1 MNKPGVVLISTL
13 LIVMVMSIISIQI
26 SKNFFLSIQRDLYID
41 FKNHSLQLLLSSE
54 KQAIKSIQKE
64 MISSNEKLI
73 NKDPVLNQSYFFS
86 NELTTIQADVSDASN
101 CFNLNSIFIKTG
113 DGIQIK
119 KDNREWL
126 ERLLRLKGLDAPEIE
141 SFIDQLIDWVD
152 PDNQP
157 LNFGAENYFY
167 IGPLSPINQ
176 YTPKRLLSNLSE
188 IKNFPV
194 LDQISFKKISNNLCV
209 LPGLSNQLINVNT
222 LNDSHIN
229 LIASL
234 FDEENL
240 EFIESQIL
248 DTPENG
254 YDSANEFSNKITQSV
269 SWPSQVL
276 SINSKTFLISTKIY
290 NQTFSNQLDSLV
302 ILDTSNS
309 AKVLNRDFIF

>member
-1 MNKPGVVLISTL
+1 
-13 LIVMVMSIISIQI
+13 MSIISIQI

-86 NELTTIQADVSDASN
+86 NELATIQVDVSDASN
-101 CFNLNSIFIKTG
+101 CFNLNSIFIKTS
-113 DGIQIK
+113 DSVQIK
-119 KDNREWL
+119 KDNKEWL

-254 YDSANEFSNKITQSV
+254 YDSANEFANKISQSV

>member
-54 KQAIKSIQKE
+54 KQAVKSIQKE

-86 NELTTIQADVSDASN
+86 NELATIQVDVSDASN

-113 DGIQIK
+113 DSIQIK

-194 LDQISFKKISNNLCV
+194 LEQISFKKISNNLCV

-222 LNDSHIN
+222 LNDSHTN

-254 YDSANEFSNKITQSV
+254 YDSANEFANKISQSV

>member
-64 MISSNEKLI
+64 IISSNGKLI

-86 NELTTIQADVSDASN
+86 NELATIQVDVSDASN

-194 LDQISFKKISNNLCV
+194 LEQISFKKISNNLCV

-222 LNDSHIN
+222 LNDSHTN
-229 LIASL
+229 LIASF

-240 EFIESQIL
+240 EFIESQIF

-254 YDSANEFSNKITQSV
+254 YDSANEFANKISQSD

-276 SINSKTFLISTKIY
+276 SINSKTQCVS
-290 NQTFSNQLDSLV
+290 SC
-302 ILDTSNS
+302 
-309 AKVLNRDFIF
+309 

>member
-1 MNKPGVVLISTL
+1 MLIIDMTIPISILFMNKPGVVLISTL

-64 MISSNEKLI
+64 IISSNGKLI

-86 NELTTIQADVSDASN
+86 NELATIQVDVSDASN
-101 CFNLNSIFIKTG
+101 CFNLNSIFIKTS
-113 DGIQIK
+113 DSVQIK

-126 ERLLRLKGLDAPEIE
+126 ERLLKLKGLDAPEIE

-222 LNDSHIN
+222 LNDSHTN
-229 LIASL
+229 LIASF

-240 EFIESQIL
+240 EFIESQIF

-254 YDSANEFSNKITQSV
+254 YDSANEFANKISQSG
-269 SWPSQVL
+269 SWPAQVL
-276 SINSKTFLISTKIY
+276 SIN
-290 NQTFSNQLDSLV
+290 
-302 ILDTSNS
+302 
-309 AKVLNRDFIF
+309 

>member
-64 MISSNEKLI
+64 IISSNGKLI

-86 NELTTIQADVSDASN
+86 NELATIQVDVSDASN
-101 CFNLNSIFIKTG
+101 CFNLNSIFKKTG
-113 DGIQIK
+113 DGVQIK

-126 ERLLRLKGLDAPEIE
+126 ERLLRLKGLDAPEIG

-254 YDSANEFSNKITQSV
+254 YDSANEFANKISQSV

-302 ILDTSNS
+302 ILDKSNS

>member
-1 MNKPGVVLISTL
+1 M
-13 LIVMVMSIISIQI
+13 
-26 SKNFFLSIQRDLYID
+26 
-41 FKNHSLQLLLSSE
+41 
-54 KQAIKSIQKE
+54 
-64 MISSNEKLI
+64 
-73 NKDPVLNQSYFFS
+73 
-86 NELTTIQADVSDASN
+86 DVSDASN

-113 DGIQIK
+113 DGLQIK
-119 KDNREWL
+119 KDNKEWL
-126 ERLLRLKGLDAPEIE
+126 ERLLRLKGFEAPKIE

-194 LDQISFKKISNNLCV
+194 LDQIDFNKISNNLCV
-209 LPGLSNQLINVNT
+209 LPGISNQLINVNT
-222 LNDSHIN
+222 LNNTHKN
-229 LIASL
+229 LIASF

-248 DTPENG
+248 DAPENG
-254 YDSANEFSNKITQSV
+254 YDSANEFAKKITQSA

-276 SINSKTFLISTKIY
+276 SINSKTLLISSKIY

-302 ILDTSNS
+302 ILEDSNS
-309 AKVLNRDFIF
+309 AKVLNRDFSF

>member
-1 MNKPGVVLISTL
+1 
-13 LIVMVMSIISIQI
+13 MSIISIQI

-64 MISSNEKLI
+64 IISSNGKLI

-86 NELTTIQADVSDASN
+86 NELATIQVDVSDASN
-101 CFNLNSIFIKTG
+101 CFNLNSIFKKTG
-113 DGIQIK
+113 DSVQIK

-254 YDSANEFSNKITQSV
+254 YDSANEFANKISQSV

>member
-1 MNKPGVVLISTL
+1 
-13 LIVMVMSIISIQI
+13 MSIISIQI

-64 MISSNEKLI
+64 IISSNGKLI

-86 NELTTIQADVSDASN
+86 NELATIQVDVSDASN

-176 YTPKRLLSNLSE
+176 YTPKRLLYNLSE

-194 LDQISFKKISNNLCV
+194 LDQISFQKISNNLCV
-209 LPGLSNQLINVNT
+209 LPVLSNQLINVNT

-254 YDSANEFSNKITQSV
+254 YDSANEFANKISQSV

>member
-1 MNKPGVVLISTL
+1 
-13 LIVMVMSIISIQI
+13 MSIISIQI

-64 MISSNEKLI
+64 IISSNGKLI

-86 NELTTIQADVSDASN
+86 NELATIQVDVSDASN
-101 CFNLNSIFIKTG
+101 CFNLNSIFIKTS
-113 DGIQIK
+113 DSVQIK

-222 LNDSHIN
+222 LNDSHTN
-229 LIASL
+229 LIASF

-254 YDSANEFSNKITQSV
+254 YDSANEFANKISQSV

>member
-1 MNKPGVVLISTL
+1 
-13 LIVMVMSIISIQI
+13 MSIISIQI

-64 MISSNEKLI
+64 IISSNGKLI
-73 NKDPVLNQSYFFS
+73 NKDPVLNQNYFFS
-86 NELTTIQADVSDASN
+86 NELATIQVDVSDASN
-101 CFNLNSIFIKTG
+101 CFNLNSIFIKTS
-113 DGIQIK
+113 DSVQIK

-254 YDSANEFSNKITQSV
+254 YDSANEFANKISQSV

>member
-64 MISSNEKLI
+64 IISSNGKLI

-86 NELTTIQADVSDASN
+86 NELATIQVDVSDASN

-254 YDSANEFSNKITQSV
+254 YDSANEFANKISQSV

-309 AKVLNRDFIF
+309 AKVLKRDFIF

>member
-64 MISSNEKLI
+64 IISSNGKLI

-86 NELTTIQADVSDASN
+86 NELATIQVDVSDASN
-101 CFNLNSIFIKTG
+101 CFNLNSIFIKTS
-113 DGIQIK
+113 DSVQIK

-194 LDQISFKKISNNLCV
+194 LEQISFKKISNNLCV

-222 LNDSHIN
+222 LNDSHTN
-229 LIASL
+229 LIASF

-254 YDSANEFSNKITQSV
+254 YDSANEFANKISQSV

>member
-1 MNKPGVVLISTL
+1 
-13 LIVMVMSIISIQI
+13 MSIISIQI

-86 NELTTIQADVSDASN
+86 NELATIQVDVSDASN
-101 CFNLNSIFIKTG
+101 CFNLNSIFIKTS
-113 DGIQIK
+113 DSVQIK

-126 ERLLRLKGLDAPEIE
+126 ERLLRLKGLDGPEIE

-254 YDSANEFSNKITQSV
+254 YDSANEFANKISQSV

>member
-13 LIVMVMSIISIQI
+13 LIVMVMAIISTQI
-26 SKNFFLSIQRDLYID
+26 SKIFFLSIQRDSYID

-54 KQAIKSIQKE
+54 KEAIQSIQKE
-64 MISSNEKLI
+64 IVSSNQKLT
-73 NKDPVLNQSYFFS
+73 NKNPVLNQSYFFS
-86 NELTTIQADVSDASN
+86 NELATIQVDVSDASN

-113 DGIQIK
+113 DGLQIK
-119 KDNREWL
+119 KDNKEWL
-126 ERLLRLKGLDAPEIE
+126 ERLLRLKGFEAPKIE

-188 IKNFPV
+188 IKNFPA
-194 LDQISFKKISNNLCV
+194 LDQIDFNKISNNLCV
-209 LPGLSNQLINVNT
+209 LPGISNQLINVNT
-222 LNDSHIN
+222 LNNTHKN
-229 LIASL
+229 LIASF

-248 DTPENG
+248 DAPENG
-254 YDSANEFSNKITQSV
+254 YDSANEFAKKITQSA

-276 SINSKTFLISTKIY
+276 SINSKTLLISSKIY

-302 ILDTSNS
+302 ILEDSNS
-309 AKVLNRDFIF
+309 AKVLNRDFSF

>member
-64 MISSNEKLI
+64 IISSNGKLI

-86 NELTTIQADVSDASN
+86 NELATIQVDVSDASN
-101 CFNLNSIFIKTG
+101 CFNLNSIFIKTS
-113 DGIQIK
+113 DSVQIK

-194 LDQISFKKISNNLCV
+194 LEQISFKKISNNLCV

-222 LNDSHIN
+222 LNDSHTN
-229 LIASL
+229 LIASF

-254 YDSANEFSNKITQSV
+254 YDSANEFANKISQSV

-276 SINSKTFLISTKIY
+276 SIHSKTFLISTKIY

>member
-1 MNKPGVVLISTL
+1 
-13 LIVMVMSIISIQI
+13 MSIISIQI

-64 MISSNEKLI
+64 IISSNGKLI

-86 NELTTIQADVSDASN
+86 NELATIQVDVSDASN
-101 CFNLNSIFIKTG
+101 CFNLNSIFIKTS
-113 DGIQIK
+113 DSVQIK

-194 LDQISFKKISNNLCV
+194 LEQISFKKISNNLCV

-254 YDSANEFSNKITQSV
+254 YDSANEFANKISQSV

>member
-1 MNKPGVVLISTL
+1 MAIIST
-13 LIVMVMSIISIQI
+13 QI
-26 SKNFFLSIQRDLYID
+26 SKIFFLSIQRDSYID

-54 KQAIKSIQKE
+54 KEAIQSIQKE
-64 MISSNEKLI
+64 IVFSNQKLT

-86 NELTTIQADVSDASN
+86 NELATIQVDVSDASN

-113 DGIQIK
+113 DGLQIK
-119 KDNREWL
+119 KDNKEWL
-126 ERLLRLKGLDAPEIE
+126 ERLLRLKGFEAPKIE

-167 IGPLSPINQ
+167 IGPLSPIKQ

-188 IKNFPV
+188 IKSFPV
-194 LDQISFKKISNNLCV
+194 LDQVDFNKISNNLCV
-209 LPGLSNQLINVNT
+209 LPGILNQSINVNT
-222 LNDSHIN
+222 LNNTHKN
-229 LIASL
+229 LIASF
-234 FDEENL
+234 FDVENL

-248 DTPENG
+248 DAPENG
-254 YDSANEFSNKITQSV
+254 YDSANEFAKKITQSV

-276 SINSKTFLISTKIY
+276 SINSKTFLISSKIY

-302 ILDTSNS
+302 ILENSNS
-309 AKVLNRDFIF
+309 AKVLNRDFSF

>member
-13 LIVMVMSIISIQI
+13 LIVMVMAIISTQI
-26 SKNFFLSIQRDLYID
+26 SKNFFLSIQRDSYID
-41 FKNHSLQLLLSSE
+41 FNNHSLQLLLSSE
-54 KQAIKSIQKE
+54 KEAIQSIQKE
-64 MISSNEKLI
+64 IVSSNQKLT

-86 NELTTIQADVSDASN
+86 NELATIQVDVSDASN

-113 DGIQIK
+113 DGLQIK
-119 KDNREWL
+119 KDNKEWL
-126 ERLLRLKGLDAPEIE
+126 ERLLRLKGFDAPKIE

-194 LDQISFKKISNNLCV
+194 LDQIDFNKISNNLCV
-209 LPGLSNQLINVNT
+209 LPGISNQLINVNT
-222 LNDSHIN
+222 LNNTHKN
-229 LIASL
+229 LIASF

-248 DTPENG
+248 DAPENG
-254 YDSANEFSNKITQSV
+254 YDSANEFAKKITQSV

-276 SINSKTFLISTKIY
+276 SINSKTLLISSKIY

-302 ILDTSNS
+302 ILENSNS
-309 AKVLNRDFIF
+309 AKVLNRDFSF

>member
-1 MNKPGVVLISTL
+1 
-13 LIVMVMSIISIQI
+13 MSIISIQI

-64 MISSNEKLI
+64 IISSNGKLI

-86 NELTTIQADVSDASN
+86 NELATIQVDVSDASN
-101 CFNLNSIFIKTG
+101 CFNLNSIFIKTS
-113 DGIQIK
+113 DSVQIK

-194 LDQISFKKISNNLCV
+194 LEQISFKKISNNLCV

-222 LNDSHIN
+222 LNDSHTN

-254 YDSANEFSNKITQSV
+254 YDSANEFANKISQSG

-302 ILDTSNS
+302 ILDKSNS

>member
-64 MISSNEKLI
+64 IISSNGKLI

-86 NELTTIQADVSDASN
+86 NELATIQVDVSDASN
-101 CFNLNSIFIKTG
+101 CFNLNSLFIKTS
-113 DGIQIK
+113 DSVQIK
-119 KDNREWL
+119 KDNKEWL

-194 LDQISFKKISNNLCV
+194 LEQISFKKISNNLCV

-222 LNDSHIN
+222 LNDSHTN

-254 YDSANEFSNKITQSV
+254 YDSANEFANKISQSV

>member
-64 MISSNEKLI
+64 IISSNGKLI

-86 NELTTIQADVSDASN
+86 NELATIQVDVSDASN
-101 CFNLNSIFIKTG
+101 CFNLNSIFIKTS
-113 DGIQIK
+113 DSVQIK

-194 LDQISFKKISNNLCV
+194 LEQISFKKISNNLCV

-254 YDSANEFSNKITQSV
+254 YDSANEFANKISQSV

-302 ILDTSNS
+302 ILDKSNS

>member
-64 MISSNEKLI
+64 IISSNGKLI

-86 NELTTIQADVSDASN
+86 NELATIQVDVSDASN
-101 CFNLNSIFIKTG
+101 CFNLNSIFIKTS
-113 DGIQIK
+113 DSVQIK

-222 LNDSHIN
+222 LNDSHTN
-229 LIASL
+229 LIASF

-254 YDSANEFSNKITQSV
+254 YDSANEFANKISQSV

-276 SINSKTFLISTKIY
+276 SINSKNFLISSKIY

>member
-1 MNKPGVVLISTL
+1 MAIIST
-13 LIVMVMSIISIQI
+13 QI
-26 SKNFFLSIQRDLYID
+26 SKIFFLSIQRDSYID

-54 KQAIKSIQKE
+54 KEAIQSIQKE
-64 MISSNEKLI
+64 IVSSNQKLT
-73 NKDPVLNQSYFFS
+73 NKNPVLNQSYFFS
-86 NELTTIQADVSDASN
+86 NELATIQVDVSDASN

-113 DGIQIK
+113 DGVQIK
-119 KDNREWL
+119 KDNKEWL
-126 ERLLRLKGLDAPEIE
+126 ERLLRLKGVDAPEIE

-167 IGPLSPINQ
+167 IGPLSPIKQ

-188 IKNFPV
+188 IKSFPV
-194 LDQISFKKISNNLCV
+194 LDQVDFNKISNNLCV
-209 LPGLSNQLINVNT
+209 LPGILNQSINVNT
-222 LNDSHIN
+222 LNNTHKN
-229 LIASL
+229 LIASF

-248 DTPENG
+248 DIPENG
-254 YDSANEFSNKITQSV
+254 YDSVNEFSNKISQSV

-276 SINSKTFLISTKIY
+276 SINSKTLLISTKVY

-302 ILDTSNS
+302 ILDISNS
-309 AKVLNRDFIF
+309 AKVLNRDFSF

>member
-64 MISSNEKLI
+64 IISSNGKLI

-86 NELTTIQADVSDASN
+86 NELATIQVDVSDASN
-101 CFNLNSIFIKTG
+101 CFNLNSIFIKTS
-113 DGIQIK
+113 DSVQIK

-222 LNDSHIN
+222 LNDSHTN
-229 LIASL
+229 LIASF

-254 YDSANEFSNKITQSV
+254 YDSANEFANKISQSV

-309 AKVLNRDFIF
+309 AKILNRDFIF

>member
-64 MISSNEKLI
+64 IISSNGKLI

-86 NELTTIQADVSDASN
+86 NELATIQVDVSDASN
-101 CFNLNSIFIKTG
+101 CFNLNSIFIKTS
-113 DGIQIK
+113 DSVQIK

-222 LNDSHIN
+222 LNDSHTN
-229 LIASL
+229 LIASF

-240 EFIESQIL
+240 EFIESQIF

-254 YDSANEFSNKITQSV
+254 YDSANEFANKISQSV

>member
-64 MISSNEKLI
+64 IISSNGKLI

-86 NELTTIQADVSDASN
+86 NELATIQVDVSDASN

-222 LNDSHIN
+222 LNDSHTN

-254 YDSANEFSNKITQSV
+254 YDSANEFANKITQSAPW
-269 SWPSQVL
+269 SSQVL
-276 SINSKTFLISTKIY
+276 SINSKNFLISTKIY

>member
-64 MISSNEKLI
+64 IISSNGKLI

-86 NELTTIQADVSDASN
+86 NELATIQVDVSDASN
-101 CFNLNSIFIKTG
+101 CFNLNSIFIKTS
-113 DGIQIK
+113 DSVQIK

-222 LNDSHIN
+222 LNDSHVN

-254 YDSANEFSNKITQSV
+254 YDSANEFANKISQSV

>member
-13 LIVMVMSIISIQI
+13 LIVMVMAIISTQI
-26 SKNFFLSIQRDLYID
+26 SKKFFLSIQRDSYID

-54 KQAIKSIQKE
+54 IEAIQSIQKE
-64 MISSNEKLI
+64 IVFSNQKLT

-86 NELTTIQADVSDASN
+86 NELATIQVDVSDASN

-113 DGIQIK
+113 DGLEIK
-119 KDNREWL
+119 KDNKEWL
-126 ERLLRLKGLDAPEIE
+126 ERLLRLKGFDAPEIE

-167 IGPLSPINQ
+167 IGPLSLIKQ

-194 LDQISFKKISNNLCV
+194 LDQIDFNKISNNLCV
-209 LPGLSNQLINVNT
+209 LPGISNQLINVNT
-222 LNDSHIN
+222 LNNTHKN
-229 LIASL
+229 LIASF

-248 DTPENG
+248 DAPENG
-254 YDSANEFSNKITQSV
+254 YDSANEFAKKITQSV

-276 SINSKTFLISTKIY
+276 SINSKTLLISSKIY

-302 ILDTSNS
+302 ILENSNS
-309 AKVLNRDFIF
+309 AKVLNRDFSF

>member
-64 MISSNEKLI
+64 IISSNGKLI

-86 NELTTIQADVSDASN
+86 NELATIQVDVSDASN
-101 CFNLNSIFIKTG
+101 CFNLNSIFIKTS
-113 DGIQIK
+113 DSVQIK

-126 ERLLRLKGLDAPEIE
+126 ERLLKLKGLDAPEIE

-254 YDSANEFSNKITQSV
+254 YDSANEFANKISQSV

>member
-64 MISSNEKLI
+64 IISSNGKLI

-86 NELTTIQADVSDASN
+86 NELATIQVDVSDASN
-101 CFNLNSIFIKTG
+101 CFNLNSIFIKTS
-113 DGIQIK
+113 DSVQIK

-222 LNDSHIN
+222 LNDSHTN

-254 YDSANEFSNKITQSV
+254 YDSANEFANKISQSG

>member
-1 MNKPGVVLISTL
+1 MAIIST
-13 LIVMVMSIISIQI
+13 QI
-26 SKNFFLSIQRDLYID
+26 SKIFFLSIQRDSYID

-54 KQAIKSIQKE
+54 KEAIQSIQKE
-64 MISSNEKLI
+64 IVSSNQKLT
-73 NKDPVLNQSYFFS
+73 NKNPVLNQSYFFS
-86 NELTTIQADVSDASN
+86 NELATIQVDVSDASN

-113 DGIQIK
+113 DGLQIK
-119 KDNREWL
+119 KDNKEWL
-126 ERLLRLKGLDAPEIE
+126 ERLLRLKGFEAPKIE

-157 LNFGAENYFY
+157 LNSGAENYFY

-194 LDQISFKKISNNLCV
+194 LDQIDFNKISNNLCV
-209 LPGLSNQLINVNT
+209 LPGISNQLINVNT
-222 LNDSHIN
+222 LNNTHKN
-229 LIASL
+229 LIASF

-248 DTPENG
+248 DAPENG
-254 YDSANEFSNKITQSV
+254 YDSANEFAKKITQSA

-276 SINSKTFLISTKIY
+276 SINSKTLLISSKIY

-302 ILDTSNS
+302 ILENSNS
-309 AKVLNRDFIF
+309 AKVLNRDFSF

>member
-64 MISSNEKLI
+64 IISSNGKLI

-86 NELTTIQADVSDASN
+86 NELATIQVDVSDASN
-101 CFNLNSIFIKTG
+101 CFNLNSIFIKTS
-113 DGIQIK
+113 DSVQIK

-194 LDQISFKKISNNLCV
+194 LEQISFKKISNNLCV

-222 LNDSHIN
+222 LNDSHTN

-254 YDSANEFSNKITQSV
+254 YDSANEFANKISQSV

>member
-13 LIVMVMSIISIQI
+13 LILMVMSIISIQI

-64 MISSNEKLI
+64 IISSNGKLI

-86 NELTTIQADVSDASN
+86 NELATIQVDVSDASN
-101 CFNLNSIFIKTG
+101 CFNLNSIFIKTS
-113 DGIQIK
+113 DSVQIK

-194 LDQISFKKISNNLCV
+194 LEQISFKKISNNLCV

-222 LNDSHIN
+222 LNDSHTN

-254 YDSANEFSNKITQSV
+254 YDSANEFANKISQSV

>member
-64 MISSNEKLI
+64 IISSNGKLI

-86 NELTTIQADVSDASN
+86 NELATIQVDVSDASN
-101 CFNLNSIFIKTG
+101 CFNLNSIFIKTS
-113 DGIQIK
+113 DSVQIK

-126 ERLLRLKGLDAPEIE
+126 ERLLKLKGLDAPEIE

-194 LDQISFKKISNNLCV
+194 LEQISFKKISNNLCV

-222 LNDSHIN
+222 LNDSHTN
-229 LIASL
+229 LIASF

-240 EFIESQIL
+240 EFIESQIF

-254 YDSANEFSNKITQSV
+254 YDSANEFANKISQSG

-302 ILDTSNS
+302 ILDKSNS

>member
-86 NELTTIQADVSDASN
+86 NELATIQVDVSDASN
-101 CFNLNSIFIKTG
+101 CFNLNSIFIKTSESV
-113 DGIQIK
+113 QIK

-157 LNFGAENYFY
+157 LNYGAENYFY

-254 YDSANEFSNKITQSV
+254 YDSANEFANKISQSV

>member
-1 MNKPGVVLISTL
+1 
-13 LIVMVMSIISIQI
+13 MSIISIQI

-64 MISSNEKLI
+64 IISSNGKLI

-86 NELTTIQADVSDASN
+86 NELATIQVDVSDASN
-101 CFNLNSIFIKTG
+101 CFNLNSIFIKTS
-113 DGIQIK
+113 DSVQIK

-222 LNDSHIN
+222 LNDSHTN
-229 LIASL
+229 LIASF

-254 YDSANEFSNKITQSV
+254 YDSANEFANKISQSV

-302 ILDTSNS
+302 ILDKSNS